1 MNNSFVRKIDWLTV
15 ILYFLLVFIGWV
27 NIYSSS
33 ITDNT
38 GASVFD
44 FSQFYGKQL
53 TFIGLSTIFIVL
65 ILAIDAK
72 FYQRFSGIIYLI
84 SIASL
89 AGIFIFGKTIAGQ
102 TAWYDFGFFS
112 IQPGEFAKTAT
123 ALALAEYLS
132 DSQTNIKYRK
142 YQLKAFLIIGAPIFF
157 ILLQP
162 DPGSAMVFLAFIFVM
177 YREGLPSTYLWAGL
191 GLIILFVSTLIFG
204 ALWVCVAVFLFITL
218 YYLWRKRKKKMVS
231 VLPLI
236 TLLIITAIVSS
247 SVRFTFDNVFKQHH
261 RDRINLWL
269 KLEHDPNR
277 LSEIRR
283 SIGYN
288 TYQSESAISSG
299 GFSGKGFLQGT
310 RTKGGFVPEQHTD
323 YIFSTVGEEWGF
335 VGSTIVILLFIFL
348 LLRLLFL
355 SERQKSKFSRV
366 YGYSVAAILF
376 FHFTINIGMVIGL
389 LPTVGI
395 PLPFFSYG
403 GSGLWAFTLLLFVF
417 IKLDANQIN
426 EWEDL
431 HEFHH

>member
-1 MNNSFVRKIDWLTV
+1 MNNSFIRKIDWLTV

-33 ITDNT
+33 ITEGT
-38 GASVFD
+38 GSSVFD
-44 FSQFYGKQL
+44 FSTYYGKQL
-53 TFIGLSTIFIVL
+53 TFIGLSSIFITL

-72 FYQRFSGIIYLI
+72 FYQKFSGIIYLL
-84 SIASL
+84 SVGSL
-89 AGIFIFGKTIAGQ
+89 AGVFIFGKTIAGQ
-102 TAWYDFGFFS
+102 TAWYDLGFMS
-112 IQPGEFAKTAT
+112 IQPAEFAKTGT

-132 DSQTNIKYRK
+132 DSQTNIKYLK
-142 YQLKAFLIIGAPIFF
+142 YQLKAFLIIVLPIFF

-162 DPGSAMVFLAFIFVM
+162 DPGSAMVFLAFLPVM
-177 YREGLPSTYLWAGL
+177 YREGLPSIYLLSGL
-191 GLIILFVSTLIFG
+191 GLVTLFVTTLVFG
-204 ALWVCVAVFLFITL
+204 AIGVCVAVFLFLTL

-231 VLPLI
+231 VLPFI
-236 TLLIITAIVSS
+236 TLLLITIVITS

-269 KLEHDPNR
+269 KLEHDPEKLR
-277 LSEIRR
+277 EIRK

-299 GFSGKGFLQGT
+299 GFSGKGFLEGT

-335 VGSTIVILLFIFL
+335 IGSTAVILLFTFL

-355 SERQKSKFSRV
+355 AERQKSKFSRI

-376 FHFTINIGMVIGL
+376 FHFMINIGMVIGL

-417 IKLDANQIN
+417 VKLDANQIN

-431 HEFHH
+431 TELR

>member
-1 MNNSFVRKIDWLTV
+1 MNNSFIRKIDWLTV

-33 ITDNT
+33 ITEGT
-38 GASVFD
+38 GSSVFD
-44 FSQFYGKQL
+44 FSTYYGKQL
-53 TFIGLSTIFIVL
+53 TFIGLSSIFITL

-72 FYQRFSGIIYLI
+72 FYQKFSGIIYLL
-84 SIASL
+84 SVGSL
-89 AGIFIFGKTIAGQ
+89 AGVFIFGKTIAGQ
-102 TAWYDFGFFS
+102 TAWYDLGFMS
-112 IQPGEFAKTAT
+112 IQPAEFAKTGT

-132 DSQTNIKYRK
+132 DSQTNIKYLK
-142 YQLKAFLIIGAPIFF
+142 YQLKAFLIIVLPIFF

-162 DPGSAMVFLAFIFVM
+162 DPGSAMVFLAFLPVM
-177 YREGLPSTYLWAGL
+177 YREGLPSIYLLSGL
-191 GLIILFVSTLIFG
+191 GLVTLFVTTLVFG
-204 ALWVCVAVFLFITL
+204 AIGVCVAVFLFLIL

-231 VLPLI
+231 VLPFI
-236 TLLIITAIVSS
+236 TLLLITIVITS

-269 KLEHDPNR
+269 KLEHDPEKLR
-277 LSEIRR
+277 EIRK

-299 GFSGKGFLQGT
+299 GFSGKGFLEGT

-335 VGSTIVILLFIFL
+335 IGSTAVILLFTFL

-355 SERQKSKFSRV
+355 AERQKSKFSRI

-376 FHFTINIGMVIGL
+376 FHFMINIGMVIGL

-417 IKLDANQIN
+417 VKLDANQIN

-431 HEFHH
+431 TELR

>member
-1 MNNSFVRKIDWLTV
+1 MNNSVIKNIDWLTV
-15 ILYFLLVFIGWV
+15 LLYALLVFAGWV

-33 ITDNT
+33 ITERA

-44 FSQFYGKQL
+44 FSQYYGKQL
-53 TFIGLSTIFIVL
+53 TFIGLSTIFIAL

-72 FYQRFSGIIYLI
+72 FYQRFSGIIYFI
-84 SIASL
+84 SLASL
-89 AGIFIFGKTIAGQ
+89 AGVFIFGKNIAGQ
-102 TAWYDFGFFS
+102 TAWYNFGFMS
-112 IQPGEFAKTAT
+112 IQPAEFAKTAT
-123 ALALAEYLS
+123 ALALAGYLS
-132 DSQTNIKYRK
+132 DSQINVKYFRD
-142 YQLKAFLIIGAPIFF
+142 QLKAFLIIGTPIVF

-162 DPGSAMVFLAFIFVM
+162 DPGSAMVFTSFFLVL
-177 YREGLPSTYLWAGL
+177 YREGLPSEYLLCGL
-191 GLIILFVSTLIFG
+191 GILTLFITTLIFG
-204 ALWVCVAVFLFITL
+204 AIGVCITVFVLLCL

-231 VLPLI
+231 VLPFL
-236 TLLIITAIVSS
+236 TLMIITILVTS
-247 SVRFTFDNVFKQHH
+247 SVRFTFDHIFKQHH

-269 KLEHDPNR
+269 QLEHDPEKLR
-277 LSEIRR
+277 EIRR

-299 GFSGKGFLQGT
+299 GFYGKGFLEGT

-335 VGSTIVILLFIFL
+335 VGSTVVILLFCFL
-348 LLRLLFL
+348 LLRILFL
-355 SERQKSKFSRV
+355 AERQKSKFSRI
-366 YGYSVAAILF
+366 YGYGVAAILF
-376 FHFTINIGMVIGL
+376 SHFTINIGMVIGL

-431 HEFHH
+431 KEI

>member
-1 MNNSFVRKIDWLTV
+1 MNNSFIRKIDWLTV
-15 ILYFLLVFIGWV
+15 ILYFLLVFIGWL

-33 ITDNT
+33 ITESN
-38 GASVFD
+38 GVSVFD

-53 TFIGLSTIFIVL
+53 TFIGLSSIFIVL

-72 FYQRFSGIIYLI
+72 FYQRFAGVIYLV
-84 SIASL
+84 SLASL
-89 AGIFIFGKTIAGQ
+89 VGVFLFGKTIAGQ
-102 TAWYDFGFFS
+102 TAWYDLGFFS

-132 DSQTNIKYRK
+132 DSQTNIKHWK
-142 YQLKAFLIIGAPIFF
+142 YQLKALLIMGAPILF

-162 DPGSAMVFLAFIFVM
+162 DPGSAMVFLSFILVLH
-177 YREGLPSTYLWAGL
+177 REGLPSIYLWSGL
-191 GLIILFVSTLIFG
+191 GLT
-204 ALWVCVAVFLFITL
+204 FLFITTLMFGAIGVCVVTALFLIL
-218 YYLWRKRKKKMVS
+218 YFLWRKRRKKMVP
-231 VLPLI
+231 VLPFI
-236 TLLIITAIVSS
+236 TLFIITVIVTS

-261 RDRINLWL
+261 RDRISLWL
-269 KLEHDPNR
+269 KLEDDPTR

-299 GFSGKGFLQGT
+299 GFSGKGFLEGT

-335 VGSTIVILLFIFL
+335 VGSSVVILLFTFL

-355 SERQKSKFSRV
+355 AERQKSKFSRI

-426 EWEDL
+426 EWEDFN
-431 HEFHH
+431 EFR

>member
-1 MNNSFVRKIDWLTV
+1 MNNSFISKIDWLTV

-33 ITDNT
+33 ITEGT
-38 GASVFD
+38 GTSIFD
-44 FSQFYGKQL
+44 FSTYYGKQL
-53 TFIGLSTIFIVL
+53 TFIGLSSLFITL

-72 FYQRFSGIIYLI
+72 FYQKFSGIIYLL
-84 SIASL
+84 SVVSL
-89 AGIFIFGKTIAGQ
+89 AGVFIFGKTIAGQ
-102 TAWYDFGFFS
+102 TAWYDLGFMS
-112 IQPGEFAKTAT
+112 IQPAEFAKTGT

-132 DSQTNIKYRK
+132 DSQTNIKYLK
-142 YQLKAFLIIGAPIFF
+142 YQLKAFLIIALPIFF

-162 DPGSAMVFLAFIFVM
+162 DPGSAMVFLAFLPVM
-177 YREGLPSTYLWAGL
+177 YREGLPSIYLLSGL
-191 GLIILFVSTLIFG
+191 GLVTLFVTTLIFG
-204 ALWVCVAVFLFITL
+204 VIWVCVAVFLFLTL

-231 VLPLI
+231 LLPFI
-236 TLLIITAIVSS
+236 TLLLITIVVTS
-247 SVRFTFDNVFKQHH
+247 SVRFTFDNIFKQHH

-269 KLEHDPNR
+269 KLEHDPEKLR
-277 LSEIRR
+277 EIRK

-299 GFSGKGFLQGT
+299 GFSGKGFLEGT

-335 VGSTIVILLFIFL
+335 IGSAAVILLFTFL

-355 SERQKSKFSRV
+355 AERQKSKFSRI
-366 YGYSVAAILF
+366 YGYGVAAILF

-417 IKLDANQIN
+417 VKLDANQIN

-431 HEFHH
+431 TEFH